1 MLVKVGAYASLSSC
15 KTPQRRRLLLF
26 CCCCCQK
33 VAGDGGTGAVYFL
46 SREMGRGVPFGPFVF
61 DGHVG

>member
-1 MLVKVGAYASLSSC
+1 M
-15 KTPQRRRLLLF
+15 
-26 CCCCCQK
+26 
-33 VAGDGGTGAVYFL
+33 AGDGGTGAVYFL